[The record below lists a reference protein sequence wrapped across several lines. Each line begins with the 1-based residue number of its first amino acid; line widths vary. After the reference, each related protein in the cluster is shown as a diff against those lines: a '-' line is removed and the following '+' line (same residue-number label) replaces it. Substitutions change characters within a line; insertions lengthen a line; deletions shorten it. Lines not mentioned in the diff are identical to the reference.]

1 MSKFFGGR
9 SDSDSSSDSSSD
21 SEPEIQV
28 DSGLSPTRNSP
39 VKTMNFLQ
47 IQKKPTTRVNAAFL
61 FSDDEEDE
69 KRVVRS
75 AKEKRWVALE
85 LRNFWEIIEIIIRYA
100 AIYSNIKTIKNCKKT
115 KDFNQM
121 LSSFEDLQKNFE
133 KAKPVIAKEENGITP
148 R

>member
-1 MSKFFGGR
+1 M
-9 SDSDSSSDSSSD
+9 
-21 SEPEIQV
+21 
-28 DSGLSPTRNSP
+28 
-39 VKTMNFLQ
+39 
-47 IQKKPTTRVNAAFL
+47 
-61 FSDDEEDE
+61 FSDDETDE

-75 AKEKRWVALE
+75 AKEKRYEAL
-85 LRNFWEIIEIIIRYA
+85 YA
-100 AIYSNIKTIKNCKKT
+100 NIKTIKNCKKT

>member
-28 DSGLSPTRNSP
+28 DPGGFLSSKVPP
-39 VKTMNFLQ
+39 VKTIIFLQ

-69 KRVVRS
+69 KRVVRT
-75 AKEKRWVALE
+75 AKEKR
-85 LRNFWEIIEIIIRYA
+85 
-100 AIYSNIKTIKNCKKT
+100 
-115 KDFNQM
+115 
-121 LSSFEDLQKNFE
+121 
-133 KAKPVIAKEENGITP
+133 
-148 R
+148 